1 MLDSKTSSE
10 VLEYGVDWS
19 TRLATGDTISASS
32 WPTVEAGI
40 TVTGDDFDDT
50 STTVV
55 VSGGTSGNTYSL
67 INRITTA
74 SGLTLEHIIGIPVQ
88 DLV

>member
-1 MLDSKTSSE
+1 MDSKTSNE

-19 TRLATGDTISASS
+19 TQLGTGDTISTST

-40 TVTGDDFDDT
+40 TKVSDDFEDT
-50 STTVV
+50 ATTVV